1 VPISRSGSAIEI
13 WIDGGFVMKEN
24 QSDAHVSPI
33 QDYDDNGQSAD
44 IASGFGVIVPSDPPV
59 FGPLAARAFLR
70 LIAEVRRK
78 RAEKSDH
85 SPSEE
90 V

>member
-1 VPISRSGSAIEI
+1 VPISCIDCAVRI
-13 WIDGGFVMKEN
+13 WIDGGYVMKEN
-24 QSDAHVSPI
+24 QSDVHVFPI
-33 QDYDDNGQSAD
+33 RDYDDNVTPAD
-44 IASGFGVIVPSDPPV
+44 IASVPGVIVPPDPPV

-70 LIAEVRRK
+70 LIAEVRHK
-78 RAEKSDH
+78 RVEKSHH

>member
-1 VPISRSGSAIEI
+1 MPISCSGAAVEI
-13 WIDGGFVMKEN
+13 WIDGGFVIKEN

-33 QDYDDNGQSAD
+33 RDYDDNGSSAD
-44 IASGFGVIVPSDPPV
+44 IASVPGVIVPPDPPV

-70 LIAEVRRK
+70 LIVEVHRK
-78 RAEKSDH
+78 RVEKAHH

-90 V
+90 I